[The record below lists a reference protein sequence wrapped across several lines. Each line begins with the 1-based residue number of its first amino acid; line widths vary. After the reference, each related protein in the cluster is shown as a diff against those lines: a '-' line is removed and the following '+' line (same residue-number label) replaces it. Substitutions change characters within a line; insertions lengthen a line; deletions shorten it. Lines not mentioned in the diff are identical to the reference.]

1 MLAEG
6 LKGDLLP
13 QQKPFGLTIPVAGQ
27 GPTPHA
33 QRLQQPASRPAPS
46 GGCAAWFFSFLR
58 LGKFLGT
65 ERGSPAAEGLVCYP
79 RRERSSSLF
88 PKRSC
93 WGNNETFYEKEDLK
107 LVFIKG
113 GLMEANRKHPLE
125 QWQPFKAPLQ
135 KR

>member
-1 MLAEG
+1 MPRACSIRPPG
-6 LKGDLLP
+6 LLLVETALP
-13 QQKPFGLTIPVAGQ
+13 GF
-27 GPTPHA
+27 
-33 QRLQQPASRPAPS
+33 SPS
-46 GGCAAWFFSFLR
+46 SVSGS
-58 LGKFLGT
+58 FLGT
-65 ERGSPAAEGLVCYP
+65 ERGSPAAEGLVCCP

-107 LVFIKG
+107 LVFIKW
-113 GLMEANRKHPLE
+113 GLMEANQKHPLE